1 MTVQQQQAEPVQIKN
16 RAAIYCRLSRDDDY
30 EGDSVSIQSQKQMLE
45 QYAENN
51 GFSVVSTYI
60 DDGYSGTNYD
70 RPDFRRMET
79 DIEAGKIDIVLT
91 KDLSRLGREYLQTG
105 YYTEIFFA
113 KHNVR
118 YIAVNDNVDT
128 ATGNSDFTPF
138 FNIMNEFYA
147 KDISKKTRSGY
158 RQRALSGDFTA
169 SMALYGYKKSEHDK
183 HKLVIDEAVA
193 DNVRRIFQMAVEG
206 KSTFQ
211 IAGILKSEKILMP
224 RAYFVQVLGKT
235 HAKYNP
241 NHPYDWCS
249 DSLRTLIRNRVYL
262 GHMVSHKTTTKS
274 FKVRDKVYIPPEEHI
289 VVLNTHEPLIDEETF
304 EIAQKVIKVKKRSIN
319 TGEQQIFQGL
329 LKCACGRSLTY
340 TTIKKNI
347 YFLCNLFRSKGS
359 EYCSPHRIR
368 FDVLYSIILEDIQR
382 HAKLAGKSEKEFVDK
397 LTALDVSKRKKQLA
411 ADYKERD
418 KLQRRLGEL
427 QAILKKLYEDKALGN
442 IDDVQYVDLKA
453 DFEKEKAQAAKRI
466 AELESELAKSEEKQ
480 AHTSKF
486 YEIVREFT
494 DIKELTKPV
503 LNELIDKVV
512 VHEKETVDGE
522 QTQQVD
528 IYYRFVGKIDAD
540 EKAA

>member
-1 MTVQQQQAEPVQIKN
+1 MKQQAN
-16 RAAIYCRLSRDDDY
+16 NAAIYCRLSRDDDY
-30 EGDSVSIQSQKQMLE
+30 EGDSTSIQTQKQMLTE
-45 QYAENN
+45 YANRYN
-51 GFSVVSTYI
+51 FNIISVYV

-70 RPDFRRMET
+70 RPDFRRMEA

-128 ATGNSDFTPF
+128 ANTGSSEFTPF

-158 RQRALSGDFTA
+158 RQKALNGDFTA
-169 SMALYGYKKSEHDK
+169 SMAPYGYKKSEHDK

-206 KSTFQ
+206 YSTYK
-211 IAGILKSEKILMP
+211 IANILKSEKILMP
-224 RAYFVQVLGKT
+224 RAYFVQVLGKA
-235 HAKYNP
+235 HKLYNP

-262 GHMVSHKTTTKS
+262 GHMVSHKRTTKS
-274 FKVRDKVYIPPEEHI
+274 FKVRDMVAVPPEEHI
-289 VVLNTHEPLIDEETF
+289 VVLNTHEPLIDEDTF
-304 EIAQKVIKVKKRSIN
+304 EIAQRVIKVKKRCLN

-329 LKCACGRSLTY
+329 LKCSCGRSLTY
-340 TTIKKNI
+340 TEVKGGTYYN
-347 YFLCNLFRSKGS
+347 CNLFRSKGS
-359 EYCSPHRIR
+359 EYCTPHRIR
-368 FDVLYSIILEDIQR
+368 FDVLYSILLEDIQR

-397 LTALDVSKRKKQLA
+397 LTALDKSKRNKQLT

-418 KLQRRLGEL
+418 KLQRRSNEL
-427 QAILKKLYEDKALGN
+427 QSILKKLYEDKALGE
-442 IDDVQYVDLKA
+442 IDDVQYNELKA
-453 DFEKEKAQAAKRI
+453 DFEKEKAQAVKRVS
-466 AELESELAKSEEKQ
+466 ELEVELTKSEEKQ
-480 AHTSKF
+480 SQTSKF

-494 DIKELTKPV
+494 DIKQLTKPV
-503 LNELIDKVV
+503 LNELIDKVI
-512 VHEKETVDGE
+512 VHEKELVDGK
-522 QTQQVD
+522 QIQQVD
-528 IYYRFVGKIDAD
+528 IYYRFVGKIDGA
-540 EKAA
+540 EAA